1 MTATGELLGLARELA
16 PQLSDDDL
24 AELVADWL
32 LAADGKP
39 AERSGVLVFLA
50 AMRLRLLAR
59 GHYGQASVIAGV
71 LSASFRAAGGA
82 A

>member
-1 MTATGELLGLARELA
+1 MTATAEILALARELA

-39 AERSGVLVFLA
+39 AERAGVLWFLVTLRD
-50 AMRLRLLAR
+50 RLIER
-59 GHYGQASVIAGV
+59 GHYGQGSVVAGV
-71 LSASFRAAGGA
+71 LSAAYRSAGVP
-82 A
+82 